1 MGRRKLKQRY
11 LSSVLAREKLG
22 MLTSEQAEGFRL
34 MLARC
39 LRPADFEQVLDVLR
53 DFCGGIMHASD
64 RHALLM
70 QEDPLGL
77 DCD

>member
-11 LSSVLAREKLG
+11 LMSVQTREKLG
-22 MLTSEQAEGFRL
+22 LLTSEQAEGFRL

-39 LRPADFEQVLDVLR
+39 FKPEDFEQVLDVLR
-53 DFCGGIMHASD
+53 DFCGGILHATD

-70 QEDPLGL
+70 QDDPLGL

>member
-11 LSSVLAREKLG
+11 LMSVKARERFGL
-22 MLTSEQAEGFRL
+22 LTAEQAEGFRL

-39 LRPADFEQVLDVLR
+39 LRPADFDQVLRVLR
-53 DFCGGIMHASD
+53 EFCGGIMYATD

-77 DCD
+77 DCE